1 MENVIKKLTKKGV
14 NVILFIH
21 DLQYIRFATNKD
33 FPLKRKIRLK
43 MEEISCLKAANKII
57 AHNAQM
63 RDYLINL
70 GIEPLKIIVLKIFDY
85 LIPNYSPRII
95 SNNEHALIV
104 AGNLNKNKAG
114 YLYKIDNSIA
124 LNLYG
129 IGYEVQE
136 RQNIHYYGTYL
147 PDELPKHLVGKFGL
161 VWDGDNAESCTGSYG
176 EYLKLNNPHKAS
188 LYLAAGI
195 PVVIWDKA
203 ALSDF
208 VNEEKC
214 GICIDSLK
222 TSNNIL
228 SKISDEKY
236 SEMKENALRVGKLM
250 RKGYFLETAIK
261 AAMR

>member
-1 MENVIKKLTKKGV
+1 M
-14 NVILFIH
+14 
-21 DLQYIRFATNKD
+21 
-33 FPLKRKIRLK
+33 
-43 MEEISCLKAANKII
+43 
-57 AHNAQM
+57 
-63 RDYLINL
+63 
-70 GIEPLKIIVLKIFDY
+70 
-85 LIPNYSPRII
+85 
-95 SNNEHALIV
+95 
-104 AGNLNKNKAG
+104 
-114 YLYKIDNSIA
+114 
-124 LNLYG
+124 
-129 IGYEVQE
+129 QE